1 MFISFS
7 LQFCVFFFSFNKF
20 ILKKFFS
27 LSPEITNM
35 FSSKSSQVLLF
46 TFKFIIDLKLIFENS
61 MRLGYSFIF
70 F

>member
-20 ILKKFFS
+20 ILKNFFS

-61 MRLGYSFIF
+61 MWLGYNFIF

>member
-20 ILKKFFS
+20 ILKKIFS

-61 MRLGYSFIF
+61 MWLGYNFIF